1 MRLEIGRVDHHRLR
15 NGRLGSQPVHHPGKN
30 PSVAPPL
37 PAVVESLRGAI
48 LPRGVSPPQTITIHE
63 DYAAQHAAVIDAWLA
78 RGRLREG
85 AKSYAKL
92 RTRFPQ
98 IPEFA
103 LGTYVSATELEEGR
117 PAFVPIF

>member
-1 MRLEIGRVDHHRLR
+1 MRKAVNPADVSTPPYYSQAIEASGFARTLYVSGQVGRNEHHCA
-15 NGRLGSQPVHHPGKN
+15 PGTLDCSCLKL
-30 PSVAPPL
+30 VLVLVGQRAPW
-37 PAVVESLRGAI
+37 
-48 LPRGVSPPQTITIHE
+48 E
-63 DYAAQHAAVIDAWLA
+63 DEE